1 MKEESPI
8 LERPRIRFNSLKRI
22 ISKNVPCIAI
32 LQVSFSS
39 SLHVIDFSIGLLAVD
54 PRLTEEERTKIRE
67 LHKENSIRY
76 QYLSLLITSSLR
88 MSDLYKQNEF
98 KGHHIDNTLDT
109 IDISHYDE
117 YSSNLL
123 LRYFKST
130 FLRQCSTS
138 WWNQF
143 CVLLE
148 RNWKVCSS
156 VESSFSIGVSA
167 GPDDRER
174 QILSD
179 DLSCCYCWNHFS
191 STWLWTG
198 RICCS
203 FLSILLGHSEPIRC
217 SVLYYDESCFWTD
230 L

>member
-1 MKEESPI
+1 MYCNPAGI
-8 LERPRIRFNSLKRI
+8 FL
-22 ISKNVPCIAI
+22 
-32 LQVSFSS
+32 SFSPCDRFQYWVIGCWS
-39 SLHVIDFSIGLLAVD
+39 TTDRRGKDKNPRVTQREFYSLSVSI
-54 PRLTEEERTKIRE
+54 TT
-67 LHKENSIRY
+67 
-76 QYLSLLITSSLR
+76 ITSSLR

-167 GPDDRER
+167 GPNDCEG

-179 DLSCCYCWNHFS
+179 DLSCCYCWNHFP